1 VNPRKQGK
9 FVAGSGQQIVAPDL
23 LRDYQPDVVLVMNA
37 LYLNEISGMI
47 AAFGV
52 KATVE
57 SV

>member
-37 LYLNEISGMI
+37 LYLNEICDML
-47 AAFGV
+47 AALSV
-52 KATVE
+52 TATVE